1 MTTVSAER
9 LSEIFVEVADTLVD
23 EFDIIEFLHMVADR
37 VAGLVDARS
46 VGMLLADQ
54 RGQLQ
59 FMAASEESVRLLE
72 LFQLQ
77 NDEGP
82 CLDAFRT
89 ARPVVNAD
97 LGTAAERWPRFAPR
111 ATADGFR
118 SVHAFPLRLRNEV
131 IGALNVYE
139 FGRLD

>member
-111 ATADGFR
+111 ATAD
-118 SVHAFPLRLRNEV
+118 
-131 IGALNVYE
+131 
-139 FGRLD
+139 